1 MPKEIILQSEL
12 PEHRISAL
20 IYLHYNQTWEE
31 IVNYSSNHMIQWCG
45 YKTNWRR
52 GTSENIFTKFRDSMQ
67 WLFKNGYLIDFD
79 KDKYVQN
86 TFQSSLLNK
95 EKLLPK
101 SNYGNIYDFE
111 IKTIMEYESPY
122 KPLNRSILLL
132 LLSYIRA
139 FTWIRKTEIS
149 GHSEKSKK
157 AKPEIFYSQFEIIGE
172 HLGISPRMISRA
184 TTVLEELGLITTYRM
199 PSYKNKDDEWRTND
213 IIYLCPYRLIWD
225 KKINNFRLCSKEEY
239 NWQNELS
246 YGIKYLNEYKY
257 SDKKFYQD

>member
-1 MPKEIILQSEL
+1 
-12 PEHRISAL
+12 
-20 IYLHYNQTWEE
+20 
-31 IVNYSSNHMIQWCG
+31 MIQWCG

-52 GTSENIFTKFRDSMQ
+52 GTTENIFTKFRDSMQ
-67 WLFKNGYLIDFD
+67 WLFEDGYLIDFD

-101 SNYGNIYDFE
+101 NNYGNIYDFE
-111 IKTIMEYESPY
+111 IETIMKYESPY

-157 AKPEIFYSQFEIIGE
+157 AKPEIFYSQFEIIAE
-172 HLGISPRMISRA
+172 HLGISSRMVSRA

-199 PSYKNKDDEWRTND
+199 PSYKNKDGEWRTND
-213 IIYLCPYRLIWD
+213 IIYISPYKLIWD
-225 KKINNFRLCSKEEY
+225 KGNGNFRLCSKEEY
-239 NWQNELS
+239 DWKNELS
-246 YGIKYLNEYKY
+246 YGIKYLNECKY
-257 SDKKFYQD
+257 ADKKFYQD